1 MNMQILL
8 FSRSPRAL
16 ASLLIAFG
24 LLTQFSS
31 ASAQTP
37 APKAS
42 PQTGGELKTAIFAGG
57 CFWCMQ
63 YAFDRVPG
71 VKKTVVGYTGGT
83 KDKPDYEEVSSGS
96 TGHAESIE
104 VSYDPAVTS
113 YEKLL
118 DTFWINIDPTQRNGQ
133 FADHGTQYRTAIF
146 TANEEQ
152 KRIAEASKTALGQTD
167 EFKNKTIAT
176 LIVPA
181 GTFYP
186 AEEYHQK
193 YYQKA
198 PDHFESYEIGSGRA
212 GYVERHEQSAKANA
226 PKP

>member
-1 MNMQILL
+1 MKILPP
-8 FSRSPRAL
+8 SCSPRAL
-16 ASLLIAFG
+16 APLLIILG
-24 LLTQFSS
+24 LLTQLSS
-31 ASAQTP
+31 VFAQTP
-37 APKAS
+37 VPATP
-42 PQTGGELKTAIFAGG
+42 PQNSGELKTAIFAGG

-104 VSYDPAVTS
+104 VFYDPAATN

-118 DTFWINIDPTQRNGQ
+118 NVFWTNIDPTQRNGQ
-133 FADHGTQYRTAIF
+133 FSDHGTQYRTAIF
-146 TANEEQ
+146 TADEEQ
-152 KRIAEASKTALGQTD
+152 KRLAEASKTALGQSD
-167 EFKNKTIAT
+167 EFKNKPIAT
-176 LIVPA
+176 VIVPA

-212 GYVERHEQSAKANA
+212 GYVERREQSTKANVG
-226 PKP
+226 KP